1 MHAFFLHLRF
11 QHDSNV
17 SDPGP
22 SNDPDPHPGNI
33 LQPLDKAGDD
43 GTLAVM
49 KNKEMLE
56 FNIPLNN
63 TGSAGLGVS
72 VKGKTLTTEEG
83 TRDLGIFVKAVI
95 HGGAASK
102 VRYGTWGGRKYK
114 SIVLFREGEGV
125 ISRA

>member
-1 MHAFFLHLRF
+1 MCVVCARLFLRF
-11 QHDSNV
+11 QHDPNT
-17 SDPGP
+17 SDL
-22 SNDPDPHPGNI
+22 DPAKSDLDLQHKI
-33 LQPLDKAGDD
+33 LQPADKAEDD

-49 KNKEMLE
+49 KNKELIE
-56 FNIPLNN
+56 FNIPLND

-102 VRYGTWGGRKYK
+102 VMER
-114 SIVLFREGEGV
+114 F
-125 ISRA
+125 

>member
-1 MHAFFLHLRF
+1 MLCVCTPFLFLGF
-11 QHDSNV
+11 QHDSNI
-17 SDPGP
+17 SDLGP
-22 SNDPDPHPGNI
+22 SNDLEPDLDPHLDPHPGNI
-33 LQPLDKAGDD
+33 LQPTEKAGDD
-43 GTLAVM
+43 GTLTIM
-49 KNKEMLE
+49 KNKELIE

-102 VRYGTWGGRKYK
+102 VMQVAYHN
-114 SIVLFREGEGV
+114 SE
-125 ISRA
+125 S